1 MTLTADEGERRMK
14 IEDIRSKNEKLGQY
28 FYDNDTINIG
38 TSPLILIIMVVHFLC
53 LVLVYKLEKN
63 DQ

>member
-1 MTLTADEGERRMK
+1 MK

-53 LVLVYKLEKN
+53 LVFVHKLEKK
-63 DQ
+63 DDEMV